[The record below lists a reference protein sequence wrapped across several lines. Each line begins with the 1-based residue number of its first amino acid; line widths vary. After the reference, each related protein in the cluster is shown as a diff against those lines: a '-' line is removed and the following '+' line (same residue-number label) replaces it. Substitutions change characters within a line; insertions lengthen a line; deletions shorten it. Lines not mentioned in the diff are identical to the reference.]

1 MVLFIFLG
9 CLVKSCCAFV
19 PKMVAKGTTKPQK
32 RCGVGVLLGSVFGV
46 KGYILAI
53 RLLKT
58 AAVRGGL

>member
-9 CLVKSCCAFV
+9 CLVKLCCAFV
-19 PKMVAKGTTKPQK
+19 PKMVAKDTTKPQK
-32 RCGVGVLLGSVFGV
+32 RYGVGVLLSSVFGV

-58 AAVRGGL
+58 AAVRVGL